1 MLALAPVV
9 SVGQDSPGGPDCS
22 VGAAFLARG
31 DVARA
36 LKSLTGVRAG
46 VGSAA
51 DQNAKGLALLLS
63 GRNEEAVAL
72 FDALVKSDP
81 TFVEARF
88 NRGIALLRS
97 EKHDAAASDFASVM
111 AIPGHSLRAS
121 AGFHRALCDDAAGRR
136 DDAIKHLRIA
146 VSADPELV
154 DAHLY
159 LGILLEKQGDCE
171 GAGAEYLEVLS
182 RRPESLPAL
191 LRFGICA
198 HRKGFRDTALT
209 YLRRVVEAAPAS
221 AEAMEAQKYLV
232 MLE

>member
-1 MLALAPVV
+1 MLAIVPVFLAA
-9 SVGQDSPGGPDCS
+9 QDTPGGPDCS

-31 DVARA
+31 DVDRA
-36 LKSLTGVRAG
+36 LKSLSGVRAG

-63 GRNEEAVAL
+63 GRNDEAVAL
-72 FDALVKSDP
+72 FDALVKSDEN
-81 TFVEARF
+81 FVEARF

-97 EKHDAAASDFASVM
+97 RKFDAGAADFAHVM
-111 AIPGHSLRAS
+111 ALPDHPLRAS
-121 AGFHRALCDDAAGRR
+121 AGFHGALCDEGAGRR
-136 DDAIKHLRIA
+136 DGAITNLRAA
-146 VSADPELV
+146 VAADPELV

-171 GAGAEYLEVLS
+171 AGGREYLEVLS
-182 RRPESLPAL
+182 RRPDSLPAL

-198 HRKGFRDTALT
+198 HRKGFRDTAIT

>member
-1 MLALAPVV
+1 MPVI
-9 SVGQDSPGGPDCS
+9 SAAQDSTGGPDCS

-31 DVARA
+31 DVDRA
-36 LKSLTGVRAG
+36 LKSLAGVRAG

-63 GRNEEAVAL
+63 GRNDEAVAL
-72 FDALVKSDP
+72 FDALVKSDEK
-81 TFVEARF
+81 FVEARF

-97 EKHDAAASDFASVM
+97 RKFDAGAADFAHVM
-111 AIPGHSLRAS
+111 ALPDHPLRAS
-121 AGFHRALCDDAAGRR
+121 AGFHRALCDEGAGRR
-136 DDAIKHLRIA
+136 DAAITHLRAA
-146 VSADPELV
+146 VAADPELV

-171 GAGAEYLEVLS
+171 AAGREYLEVLS
-182 RRPESLPAL
+182 RRPDSLPAL

-198 HRKGFRDTALT
+198 HRKGFRDTAIT
-209 YLRRVVEAAPAS
+209 YLRRVVEAAPS
-221 AEAMEAQKYLV
+221 GPEAMEAQKYLV